1 MARDDPQLKIRLP
14 LDMKEAIEEAAT
26 RNGRSINAEIISRL
40 MITLEKG
47 DPYEKLDK
55 FQDEILGKIG
65 KYNEII
71 DEQLEVRKKLEDT
84 IEAMTEKMDYLMK
97 VANSETMKEIIEFV
111 AKKENIVP
119 DSEED
124 K

>member
-14 LDMKEAIEEAAT
+14 IEMKEAIEEAAT

-47 DPYEKLDK
+47 DPYEKLDG
-55 FQDEILGKIG
+55 FQEEILGKIS

-71 DEQLEVRKKLEDT
+71 DEQFEVRKKLEDT
-84 IEAMTEKMDYLMK
+84 IDAMTEKMGYLTK
-97 VANSETMKEIIEFV
+97 VANSETMKEIIDFI
-111 AKKENIVP
+111 AKKENIEP
-119 DSEED
+119 NNDEE

>member
-47 DPYEKLDK
+47 DPYERLGE
-55 FQDEILGKIG
+55 FQDEILGKIS

-84 IEAMTEKMDYLMK
+84 IDAMAEKMGYLTK
-97 VANSETMKEIIEFV
+97 VANSETMKEILEFI
-111 AKKENIVP
+111 AKKENIEP
-119 DSEED
+119 DGDED

>member
-14 LDMKEAIEEAAT
+14 IEMKEAIEEAAT

-40 MITLEKG
+40 MITLEKD

-55 FQDEILGKIG
+55 FQDEILEKIG

-71 DEQLEVRKKLEDT
+71 DEQFEVRKKLEDT
-84 IEAMTEKMDYLMK
+84 IEAMTEKMGYLTK
-97 VANSETMKEIIEFV
+97 VANSETMKEIIDFI
-111 AKKENIVP
+111 AKKESIEP
-119 DSEED
+119 DGDED